1 MKSCLTSSNSKTE
14 VSTLI
19 EFKISASDISFIST
33 FGSSFLAFGLVSLL
47 TLVVFFVVFFLV
59 SFGFSSSTLISSGSS
74 CFGFSSSTLIS
85 FLTFDLV
92 SFLTFSTF
100 GFGSFFGFSGLAIE
114 E

>member
-33 FGSSFLAFGLVSLL
+33 FGSTSFLAFGLVSLL

-59 SFGFSSSTLISSGSS
+59 VFGFSSSTLTSTGSS
-74 CFGFSSSTLIS
+74 CFGSSSSILTS
-85 FLTFDLV
+85 FLTFDLVSFFGLV

-100 GFGSFFGFSGLAIE
+100 GLATPE
-114 E
+114 